1 MAIFIIIGLSLLCL
15 RLAVALRKIRTAV
28 NHLEG
33 AARARRPLLV
43 EEPIRHGGVA
53 LDPLQFA
60 INELIEENQKR
71 SLDERGHLEQIRAT
85 LGNIRE
91 AVLLLD
97 ENNFIRLCNDAF
109 AQLLGAPTP
118 GQLQGRRLET
128 LITGNDFL
136 RQIRLVKEKGNAEH
150 KQMQVN
156 LGGTQKWLEVS
167 GTNLPE
173 QDPDED
179 RLALFVLHDIT
190 HLKNL
195 ERMRTD
201 FVANVSHELRTPVT
215 IIKGYVDVLID
226 DRGQLDGEDEE
237 RFLRKVQRNVARLHQ
252 LLEELLMLSRLES
265 AQESIQK
272 DPASLSALVRETA
285 ENFRA
290 NLPPDK
296 EIHFV
301 FAPEPDT
308 LPFDALRLTQVLE
321 NLLDNVKRHAK
332 GFTRIT
338 LRTERHAQGWT
349 CWVED
354 DGGGIPQKEIPF
366 IFERFYRVDK
376 GRSRES
382 GGTGLGLSIVK
393 HIIQLHGGHML
404 AESTP
409 PHGTRIGF
417 TLPP

>member
-1 MAIFIIIGLSLLCL
+1 MAVLVIIGLSLLCL
-15 RLAVALRKIRTAV
+15 RLAFALRKIRTAIG
-28 NHLEG
+28 NLEE

-43 EEPIRHGGVA
+43 EKPIRHAGVA

-60 INELIEENQKR
+60 LNELIEENQKR

-91 AVLLLD
+91 AVFLLD

-109 AQLLGAPTP
+109 AQFLGVP
-118 GQLQGRRLET
+118 GQMQGRRLET

-136 RQIRLVKEKGNAEH
+136 RQVRLVKEKGHAEP

-156 LGGTQKWLEVS
+156 IGGTQKWLEVS

-226 DRGQLDGEDEE
+226 DRGQLDAEDEE
-237 RFLRKVQRNVARLHQ
+237 RFLNKIQRNVTRLHQ

-265 AQESIQK
+265 AQETIHK
-272 DPASLSALVRETA
+272 DPASLSVLMRETA
-285 ENFRA
+285 ENFRS

-296 EIHFV
+296 EIIYA

-308 LPFDALRLTQVLE
+308 LPFDSLRLTQVLE

-338 LRTERHAQGWT
+338 LRTEHRPQGWT

-354 DGGGIPQKEIPF
+354 DGAGIPQKELPF

-409 PHGTRIGF
+409 PKGTRIGF
-417 TLPP
+417 TLPA